1 MENYE
6 IIIKE
11 GQNPAWVVRK
21 EREAREKGKIPVVA
35 CSNETKSIFERLI
48 KRFDPDEKTISI
60 FQSGFN
66 DLKLTY
72 LLRYVF
78 YNSLQELNDV
88 RPVDYID
95 EVFSLANGL
104 KGDVR
109 EFFLNEFE
117 FEFERENSLD
127 KNLWKT
133 RDKVLNEFKARRE
146 KETVSKLETVPM
158 TPVKKKHKDFTTAR
172 QVLAMY
178 YLFEFLKVENIDR
191 TIKARFIEFLT
202 CKNYDSIYDKLEK
215 PFKDNPTT
223 ARKDLQYVRQHFEN
237 LGLMDI
243 ARMISNDMEYKI

>member
-78 YNSLQELNDV
+78 YNSLQGLNDV

-127 KNLWKT
+127 KNLWVT
-133 RDKVLNEFKARRE
+133 RDKILNEFKERR
-146 KETVSKLETVPM
+146 KQSSQQETRESILPLQLSNRYGAKADFLRVMNALFELMFFNDSDGSPLTKADFMQRIGQFFSVDLSGYADNLNQAYNSTKGETANLKIFEQM
-158 TPVKKKHKDFTTAR
+158 IKKTKKHIRGESD
-172 QVLAMY
+172 
-178 YLFEFLKVENIDR
+178 
-191 TIKARFIEFLT
+191 
-202 CKNYDSIYDKLEK
+202 
-215 PFKDNPTT
+215 
-223 ARKDLQYVRQHFEN
+223 
-237 LGLMDI
+237 
-243 ARMISNDMEYKI
+243 